1 MLRKRQKSAF
11 TNALPFIYELEY
23 AWPYSCRLY
32 TLKNDLEVRFRMF
45 DWGRLLKRTVNAQVC
60 FRTGNR
66 TKV

>member
-1 MLRKRQKSAF
+1 MRSLLF
-11 TNALPFIYELEY
+11 TNLNMLGHIVAG
-23 AWPYSCRLY
+23 Y